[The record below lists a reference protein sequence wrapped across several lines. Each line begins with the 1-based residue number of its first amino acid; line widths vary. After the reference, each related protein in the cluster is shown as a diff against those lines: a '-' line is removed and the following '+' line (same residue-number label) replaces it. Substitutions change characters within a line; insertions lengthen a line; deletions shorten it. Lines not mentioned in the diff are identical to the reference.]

1 MTIETLLNIISK
13 FPTKQSRYRL
23 RFILRDSSK
32 DLVWRNEISD
42 ILYILYKLDSDED
55 KSEVEELQK
64 NILEEELTSE
74 PIQEPIPEPVQEPI
88 QEPIPEQIQEPI
100 QEILQEPIVPELTDI
115 EKIQLQYEEKVRN
128 ILLNK

>member
-32 DLVWRNEISD
+32 DLEWRNEISD

-55 KSEVEELQK
+55 KFEVEKLQK
-64 NILEEELTSE
+64 NILEEEELE
-74 PIQEPIPEPVQEPI
+74 QVPELI
-88 QEPIPEQIQEPI
+88 QEPIPEQELKQEPV
-100 QEILQEPIVPELTDI
+100 LELTDI